1 MVIEEH
7 FDFDILKEKVED
19 EFLEMA
25 EYSVQLYKD
34 NKIVKDENNN
44 LTIPDFTGID
54 MVKLDLD
61 AVRWW
66 LGIITVRQYIDSIAE
81 YYKRA

>member
-1 MVIEEH
+1 MIIEEH
-7 FDFDILKEKVED
+7 FDYSVLKEKVD
-19 EFLEMA
+19 NEFLEMA

-34 NKIVKDENNN
+34 GKIIRDEKGD
-44 LTIPDFTGID
+44 LIIPDHLGID

-66 LGIITVRQYIDSIAE
+66 LGIITVEQYIDSIAE
-81 YYKRA
+81 FYKRA

>member
-1 MVIEEH
+1 MIIEEH
-7 FDFDILKEKVED
+7 FDYPILQERVEG

-34 NKIVKDENNN
+34 GKIQKDDNGD
-44 LTIPDFTGID
+44 LIIPDHTGID

-66 LGIITVRQYIDSIAE
+66 LGIITADQYIDSIAE

>member
-1 MVIEEH
+1 MIIEEH
-7 FDFDILKEKVED
+7 FDYPVLQERLED

-25 EYSVQLYKD
+25 EYSVQLYNDGKIQKAD
-34 NKIVKDENNN
+34 NGELI
-44 LTIPDFTGID
+44 IPDHSGID

-66 LGIITVRQYIDSIAE
+66 LGIITAEQYIDSIAE

>member
-1 MVIEEH
+1 MIIEEH
-7 FDFDILKEKVED
+7 FDYSVLKEKVD
-19 EFLEMA
+19 NEFLEMA

-34 NKIVKDENNN
+34 GKIIRDEKGD
-44 LTIPDFTGID
+44 LIIPDHSGID

-66 LGIITVRQYIDSIAE
+66 LGIITVEQYIDSIAE